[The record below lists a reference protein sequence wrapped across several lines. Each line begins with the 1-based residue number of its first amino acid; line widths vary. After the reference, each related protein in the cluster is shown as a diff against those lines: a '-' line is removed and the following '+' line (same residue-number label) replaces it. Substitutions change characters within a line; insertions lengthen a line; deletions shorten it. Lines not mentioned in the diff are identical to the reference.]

1 MLQSNKDIPVHQRNS
16 QILMTKV
23 YKVVKG
29 IEPGIMNNLL
39 IFREYIH
46 NIRNFQ
52 IIANENKNTVGYG
65 DYMLQISLFVGK
77 SFRRILA
84 SKILQEN
91 LKQK

>member
-1 MLQSNKDIPVHQRNS
+1 
-16 QILMTKV
+16 MTKV

-29 IEPGIMNNLL
+29 IEPGILNNLF

-46 NIRNFQ
+46 NIGNFQ
-52 IIANENKNTVGYG
+52 IIANENKNIVGYG

-84 SKILQEN
+84 SKFCRKI
-91 LKQK
+91 